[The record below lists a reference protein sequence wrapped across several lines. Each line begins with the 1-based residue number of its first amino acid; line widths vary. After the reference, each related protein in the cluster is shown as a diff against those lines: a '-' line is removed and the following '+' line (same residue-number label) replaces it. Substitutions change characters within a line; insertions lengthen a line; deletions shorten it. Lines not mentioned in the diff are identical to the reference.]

1 MKLSVII
8 LNYKVPHYLC
18 LCVNS
23 VLQATQDIASEV
35 IVVDNNSQD
44 QSMTLLKTHFPEVK
58 QIVNSTNLGFAKANN
73 KAVKQAK
80 GEYICI
86 LNPDTIVTETCFK
99 HLLTFIER
107 QPSAGAVGCR
117 LIDGKGHFLPES
129 KRRVPTPKIALQK
142 LLGRSQYYYQ
152 NNITETETGQT
163 DVLVGAFMLL
173 ERKRYIKIGGFDERY
188 FMYGE
193 DIDFSY
199 QLQQLGLQNYYVG
212 SEICL
217 HFKGESTRKNKDYY
231 QRFFGAM
238 ILFYDKYYNNRLMSF
253 SLKLV
258 LKLAQRFATNRKSP
272 TPTTSIKKAYIITS
286 SPDRFASLEPKFTTL
301 KFIKPT
307 AELDFKPTPKSC
319 VIIDLNEVSPQLILR
334 KMVSWRT
341 LNLSYRFLVSAT
353 NHLVGS
359 DSSETQGE
367 AINLFY
373 DNI

>member
-23 VLQATQDIASEV
+23 VLKATQDITAEV

-44 QSMTLLKTHFPEVK
+44 QSMTLLKTHFPQVK

-73 KAVKQAK
+73 KAVKQAN

-86 LNPDTIVTETCFK
+86 LNPDTIVSETCFK
-99 HLLTFIER
+99 QLLTFIEN
-107 QPSAGAVGCR
+107 QPNAGAVSCR

-129 KRRVPTPKIALQK
+129 KRRIPTPKIALQK
-142 LLGRSQYYYQ
+142 LLGRSHYYYQ

-163 DVLVGAFMLL
+163 DILVGAFMLL
-173 ERKRYIKIGGFDERY
+173 ERKHYIKIGGFDERY

-217 HFKGESTRKNKDYY
+217 HFKGESTLKNKAYY

-258 LKLAQRFATNRKSP
+258 FNLAQRFTSNRKSTIRS
-272 TPTTSIKKAYIITS
+272 TPNQKAYIISTS
-286 SPDRFASLEPKFTTL
+286 PQRFTALEAKYTSL

-307 AELDFKPTPKSC
+307 PELDFNPTSKSC
-319 VIIDLNEVSPQLILR
+319 IIIDLNEVSQQLILI
-334 KMVSWRT
+334 KMVSWRK

-353 NHLVGS
+353 NHIVGS
-359 DSSETQGE
+359 DSSESQGE